1 MKHLKKIISIALFV
15 LISFSSYSQNKVAHV
30 DIGEIF
36 MMMPATAE
44 MQKEMK
50 KLEETYNA
58 EMQENMAGFI
68 EMQEKLQAD
77 QNANILSDEEL
88 AERYQEL
95 QNLQNVIRERDLEWQ
110 KEAQRK
116 NSELMAP
123 IEKEVMDAIDI
134 ISVRLNLEYVFTSPM
149 QGLLVANG
157 LEITDMVK
165 KELGLE

>member
-1 MKHLKKIISIALFV
+1 MKHFKKFISIALFA
-15 LISFSSYSQNKVAHV
+15 LLSFSSYSQNKVAHV
-30 DIGEIF
+30 KVGEIVT
-36 MMMPATAE
+36 MMPAFAAMQQE
-44 MQKEMK
+44 MQKLDETYRAEMK
-50 KLEETYNA
+50 EV
-58 EMQENMAGFI
+58 MAGFT
-68 EMQEKLQAD
+68 EMNEKLQAD
-77 QNANILSDEEL
+77 QKANILSDEEL